1 MVQGQI
7 SVSISPFL
15 VIYANTSKGTQNT
28 LTYPNV
34 SQSVQIEV
42 KLKTNWIIQDL
53 AYLDHFATIWFVL
66 AKQIHFPIPMSKQF
80 VLANQNIFRD

>member
-15 VIYANTSKGTQNT
+15 VIYAKTSKGTQNT

-42 KLKTNWIIQDL
+42 KLKTN
-53 AYLDHFATIWFVL
+53 
-66 AKQIHFPIPMSKQF
+66 
-80 VLANQNIFRD
+80 